1 MLALSLVI
9 VGGWV
14 AKEAGWR
21 VNITGSLPGVFYRV
35 SEDPA
40 RGDYFQFCA
49 PIIVAALPD
58 AMPGEPSCSGKVPL
72 IKRVV
77 AVAGDRVVV
86 DDAGVSVNSERLT
99 NSAPKRAARD
109 GSPLPSAVGV
119 HLLRPGQVWVAGEHP
134 DSFDSRYFGPVL
146 ALCHV
151 DPHSIIDEVF
161 GFAVPSARLQG
172 IHRC

>member
-1 MLALSLVI
+1 MLALSLLI
-9 VGGWV
+9 VGGWG

-40 RGDYFQFCA
+40 RGDYFQLC
-49 PIIVAALPD
+49 PPVVVAAIPD
-58 AMPGEPSCSGKVPL
+58 ARPGEPSCSGKVPL

-86 DDAGVSVNSERLT
+86 DDAGVRVNGELLANSV
-99 NSAPKRAARD
+99 PKRSARD

-119 HLLRPGQVWVAGEHP
+119 HELEPGQVWVAGEHP
-134 DSFDSRYFGPVL
+134 DSFDSRYFG
-146 ALCHV
+146 A
-151 DPHSIIDEVF
+151 IDTQSRDN
-161 GFAVPSARLQG
+161 P
-172 IHRC
+172 